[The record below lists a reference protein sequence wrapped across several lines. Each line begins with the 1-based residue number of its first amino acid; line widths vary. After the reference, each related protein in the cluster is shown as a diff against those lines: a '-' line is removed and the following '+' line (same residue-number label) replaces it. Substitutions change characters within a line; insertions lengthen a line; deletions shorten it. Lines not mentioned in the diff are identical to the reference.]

1 MKQWQQNTTPQADM
15 RATLF
20 LENQHFK
27 VQTSKHKS
35 LAAPNVPR
43 LQRQYHQNNLTSKR
57 SDLKIRRFMEIKLM
71 NNWQEASTQVPEL
84 FTVSY
89 NKPSKS
95 CNHSFPPDCR
105 FSEVVHKLSKHTVT
119 GSEQCKTAA
128 AHKLVCETIMAQKIT
143 HDRGGQCF
151 KGLISSQFYKNVFI
165 KSVHR

>member
-1 MKQWQQNTTPQADM
+1 M

-27 VQTSKHKS
+27 PVNIKVWQPQTFPDCRGNTTKQPNFKKKWSKDK
-35 LAAPNVPR
+35 A
-43 LQRQYHQNNLTSKR
+43 
-57 SDLKIRRFMEIKLM
+57 FMEIKLM